1 MTKIDS
7 RLYSGTTARLAKKH
21 IGKTYLRKLEYAVI
35 LKVGDLLSTCKGYNE
50 RIAEIHPQ
58 WTKLISPSAT
68 MRNGTVILDYDFIT
82 ETGCSCSAIHCCSFP
97 LETREQIYDSW
108 KRWLPP
114 ANASQA
120 EIDEVKSQGWGFVE
134 YAQRLE
140 QVRDAGGHA
149 FDEDGQPYYEFCL
162 HDWERKIRFPE
173 RWKQD
178 VEVNLG
184 EIVKRQIARGYGRFW
199 GGHLVKLLDMPRE
212 EIEARLKQL
221 RDWEAIFER
230 IYWVSGNE

>member
-7 RLYSGTTARLAKKH
+7 RLYHGTTARLAKKH
-21 IGKTYLRKLEYAVI
+21 IGWSLCKLKYAVD
-35 LKVGDLLSTCKGYNE
+35 LKPGDLLSTCKGYNE
-50 RIAEIHPQ
+50 RIAEVYPE
-58 WTKLISPSAT
+58 WTT
-68 MRNGTVILDYDFIT
+68 WNMRRGAVICDFNFTT

-97 LETREQIYDSW
+97 LETRDQIYDSW

-114 ANASQA
+114 ANATQA
-120 EIDEVKSQGWGFVE
+120 EIDEVKKQGWGFVE

-140 QVRDAGGHA
+140 EVLAAGGHA

-178 VEVNLG
+178 VEVNFG
-184 EIVKRQIARGYGRFW
+184 EIVKREITRGYGRFW
-199 GGHLVKLLDMPRE
+199 GGHLVKLFDMPRE

-230 IYWVSGNE
+230 IWWE